1 MIASQQAPWRY
12 RKQCA
17 LAGLAIFIS
26 ALVYYFIF
34 REHLWLTTLPTPADI
49 TGGTYPSFAFCLS
62 VGLFCIAF
70 LRSSREHITIGIVG
84 VLAITLTLEV
94 LMGTFAWSDV
104 GAAVLATLI
113 ALSISKVIATV
124 ETPKTTATDFS
135 INKRSLHS
143 RTLFIWLASFC
154 LATGSYYG
162 PDCAVY
168 EGNTCVEYKTFKS
181 PVYMSYSDLRSSVRM
196 GPIRELTAV
205 NRIYLYKSL
214 ILVNE
219 RNEGIHIIDNRFP
232 ASPQQIGF
240 IEIPGNTEI
249 SVKDDYLYADSYV
262 DLVTLNLADT
272 DNIVEVAREQDIF
285 PFDAFQNIPY
295 NVDFDFGVVDSS
307 NGVVVGYK

>member
-1 MIASQQAPWRY
+1 MVASHQSAQRY

-17 LAGLAIFIS
+17 VVGLALLIS
-26 ALVYYFIF
+26 AFAYYLIF
-34 REHLWLTTLPTPADI
+34 RNFLSLTALTVPLDMTA
-49 TGGTYPSFAFCLS
+49 GTYPSFAFCLS
-62 VGLFCIAF
+62 ASLFCIAI
-70 LRSSREHITIGIVG
+70 LWPSRTHVYWGMMG
-84 VLAITLTLEV
+84 VLAMTLTLEA

-104 GAAVLATLI
+104 IAAILGTSI
-113 ALSISKVIATV
+113 ALSNFKVVVADDANSSSALIEYKKNHRLNTRIV
-124 ETPKTTATDFS
+124 FLW
-135 INKRSLHS
+135 I
-143 RTLFIWLASFC
+143 ASFS
-154 LATGSYYG
+154 LAAGSYYG

-168 EGNTCVEYKTFKS
+168 EGNTCVEFKTFKT
-181 PVYMSYSDLRSSVRM
+181 PVYMSYADLRSSVRM
-196 GPIRELTAV
+196 GPIRELSAV

-214 ILVNE
+214 ILINE

-232 ASPQQIGF
+232 ASPQQIAF

-285 PFDAFQNIPY
+285 PYDAFQNIPY